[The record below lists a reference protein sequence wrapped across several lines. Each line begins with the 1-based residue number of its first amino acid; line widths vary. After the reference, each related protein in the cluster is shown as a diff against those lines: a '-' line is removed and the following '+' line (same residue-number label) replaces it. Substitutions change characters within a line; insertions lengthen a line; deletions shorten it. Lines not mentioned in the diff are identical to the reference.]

1 MTEYDDEPRFFS
13 IYGWIY
19 HHVPGNALVKKII
32 LLLAVVVIFFALM
45 QVIFPWIGPIITGDP
60 VAG

>member
-1 MTEYDDEPRFFS
+1 MTDDVDEPRFFS

-19 HHVPGNALVKKII
+19 NHVPGNALVKKII
-32 LLLAVVVIFFALM
+32 FLVAIIAMFLLLM